1 MKIKLHWRRYRG
13 SAARRFLR
21 PAEVVFLLVG
31 LLALGYVAVIYSE
44 AGLYQAYQHWKFNRS
59 LNSVPPPAAK
69 AERPG
74 RRTVPDGSPFG
85 RLDIPRLGISVMVV
99 EGVEPDVLELGVG
112 HVPGTA
118 FPGEDGNVG
127 IAGHRDT
134 FFRKLRKIRVGDEI
148 RIATLR
154 GSYDYSV
161 ESKRVVAPGEVE
173 VLQASNQP
181 ALTLVTCYP
190 FYYVGPA
197 PNRFIVR
204 ARQSRR

>member
-1 MKIKLHWRRYRG
+1 MKIKLQWRRQRG
-13 SAARRFLR
+13 LAAGRFLR
-21 PAEVVFLLVG
+21 GAEVIFLLAG
-31 LLALGYVAVIYSE
+31 LAALGYVAVIYSE
-44 AGLYQAYQHWKFNRS
+44 AGLYQAYQRWKFDSR
-59 LNSVPPPAAK
+59 LNSTAPPTAK
-69 AERPG
+69 AERPEH
-74 RRTVPDGSPFG
+74 RIVPDGYPFG
-85 RLDIPRLGISVMVV
+85 RIEIPRLGISVMVV
-99 EGVEPDVLELGVG
+99 EGVEPDNLELGVG

-134 FFRKLRKIRVGDEI
+134 FFRKLRKIRTGDEI

-154 GSYDYSV
+154 GSYEYSV
-161 ESKRVVAPGEVE
+161 ESTRVVAPGEVE
-173 VLQASNQP
+173 VLQASSEP

-204 ARQSRR
+204 ARQSSR